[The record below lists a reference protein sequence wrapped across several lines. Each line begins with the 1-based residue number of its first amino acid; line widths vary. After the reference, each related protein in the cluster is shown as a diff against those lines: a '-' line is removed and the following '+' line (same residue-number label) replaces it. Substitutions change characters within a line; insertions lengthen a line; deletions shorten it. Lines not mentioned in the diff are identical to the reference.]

1 MRNIINFKKLAQNSL
16 RRKALLI
23 AEAGYEAIEIEKV
36 IKKRI
41 KLRSN
46 KLKIVH
52 SYILENVGINK
63 NLEKNAVNA
72 ELDRLG
78 MEIDLNN
85 FKRIFVIGIGKGSA
99 LASAILAKILGK
111 RLNKCIALDINK
123 PLLNSKFLILNS
135 KFFVGTHPLPSKQN
149 IKATQEIIKL
159 TKSLNE
165 KDLLITFI
173 CGGGSALACASK
185 AELKNTTSAI
195 KELTKAGA
203 AISELNTVRK
213 HFSDFKGGNLAKM
226 ACPAK
231 VVSLIVSDVC
241 GNDLSNVAS
250 GPTVLDKTTKKD
262 AVAIIKK
269 YLRES
274 AHRSALIFALKE
286 TPKDVGCFKNV
297 KNILFV
303 CNQDAIAGTIKKIEE
318 LELKARIHS
327 LALEGEARTVFLQMI
342 KNIKF
347 SEAIIAAGETTV
359 TLKNKKSGKGG
370 RNQEAVLGAINI
382 FANQSQI
389 KFANIREKINNGLEN
404 IIIISFTSDGHDNT
418 KAAGVIGDFLTLEKA
433 KKLKLNPQKYLNN
446 HDSFNFFKKIGDLIY
461 AEQKCFN
468 VADLMLVLSLPKE

>member
-41 KLRSN
+41 KLRGN

-52 SYILENVGINK
+52 SHILENVGINK

-123 PLLNSKFLILNS
+123 PHLNSKFLILNS
-135 KFFVGTHPLPSKQN
+135 KFFIGTHPLPSKQN

-262 AVAIIKK
+262 AEKILNK
-269 YLRES
+269 YLRKS
-274 AHRSALIFALKE
+274 MLIRALKE

-303 CNQDAIAGTIKKIEE
+303 CNQDAIAGTIKKIEK
-318 LELKARIHS
+318 LELKARIYS
-327 LALEGEARTVFLQMI
+327 LALEGEARTAFLPMI

-347 SEAIIAAGETTV
+347 GEAIIAAGETTV

-370 RNQEAVLGAINI
+370 RNQEAVLGAINKLNLRI
-382 FANQSQI
+382 F
-389 KFANIREKINNGLEN
+389 
-404 IIIISFTSDGHDNT
+404 
-418 KAAGVIGDFLTLEKA
+418 A
-433 KKLKLNPQKYLNN
+433 KKLTT
-446 HDSFNFFKKIGDLIY
+446 D
-461 AEQKCFN
+461 
-468 VADLMLVLSLPKE
+468 

>member
-41 KLRSN
+41 KLRGN

-52 SYILENVGINK
+52 SHILENVGINK

-262 AVAIIKK
+262 AEKILNK
-269 YLRES
+269 YLRKS
-274 AHRSALIFALKE
+274 MLIRALKE

-303 CNQDAIAGTIKKIEE
+303 CNQDAIAGMIKKTEE
-318 LELKARIHS
+318 LGLKARIHS
-327 LALEGEARTVFLQMI
+327 LALEGEARIAFLPMI

-347 SEAIIAAGETTV
+347 GETIIAAGETTV
-359 TLKNKKSGKGG
+359 SLRNQKLGKGG
-370 RNQEAVLGAINI
+370 RNQEAVLGAISKFQDSSFKI
-382 FANQSQI
+382 QDIIVMSFA
-389 KFANIREKINNGLEN
+389 
-404 IIIISFTSDGHDNT
+404 SDAHDNT
-418 KAAGVIGDFLTLEKA
+418 EAAGAIGDSLTLEKA

-446 HDSFNFFKKIGDLIY
+446 HDSFNFFKKTGDLIY

-468 VADLMLVLSLPKE
+468 VADLMIVLKNK